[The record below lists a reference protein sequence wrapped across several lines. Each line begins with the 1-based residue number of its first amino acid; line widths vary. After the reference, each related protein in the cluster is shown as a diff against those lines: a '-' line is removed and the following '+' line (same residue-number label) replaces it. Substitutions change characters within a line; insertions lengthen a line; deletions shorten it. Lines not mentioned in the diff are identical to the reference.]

1 MSNEKNKRK
10 DRGVLFGTFAIGDES
25 VVDAAIDKILNTL
38 KITNKY
44 IFVLKDIDDPSRT
57 LITYNAEADRD
68 SIAKLRLFTLRLHR
82 KKQTNTLY
90 TINGLNMAV
99 AKQYDG
105 KTGRDLKLDWSDYQ
119 NSVILTYNR
128 DMKVMRADL
137 HKILELEL

>member
-1 MSNEKNKRK
+1 MRDEESNRK
-10 DRGVLFGTFAIGDES
+10 GRRVLFGTFAIGAAAD
-25 VVDAAIDKILNTL
+25 VDAAIEKILNTL
-38 KITNKY
+38 ELTNKY
-44 IFVLKDIDDPSRT
+44 IFVLKDLDDPSRT
-57 LITYNAEADRD
+57 LITYNAKADRD
-68 SIAKLRLFTLRLHR
+68 SITKLRLFTLRLHR

-105 KTGRDLKLDWSDYQ
+105 KTGRHLKLDWSDYQ